1 MTLASLFLVA
11 LFVAGCDPIAVTALT
26 VAPPGKTAQLD
37 DENLELKLSKGIA
50 IGFECSASTNDYRGP
65 CRNPRAKIDDPGIAT
80 VFDSYL
86 DSTAETWNDGAA
98 GPRART
104 AFIVVGL
111 EPGDTDLEVITS
123 DGDVSVSV
131 TVVP

>member
-1 MTLASLFLVA
+1 MRIALLALVVA
-11 LFVAGCDPIAVTALT
+11 LVAGCDPVAVTALT
-26 VAPPGKTAQLD
+26 VAPPGKIAELD

-50 IGFECSASTNDYRGP
+50 IGFECSASDDGYRGP
-65 CRNPRAKIDDPGIAT
+65 CRNPRAKIADTSIAS

-86 DSTAETWNDGAA
+86 DSTAEAWDNGAA
-98 GPRART
+98 GPRSRT